1 MTSNPLQKTFTFD
14 KAFQEQVQFH
24 LSKYPVERKASA
36 VIPLLDLAQRQLG
49 GSISQEAVEHVA
61 EILSISPMRVLEVAS
76 FYTMLNLDPVGKHH
90 VQVCTTT
97 PCWLRG
103 SDAIMETCRQTLG
116 LQNGEVSQD
125 GKFSLMEVECLGA
138 CVNAPMVQINDDYYE
153 DLTPETMKKL
163 LEDLAKDK
171 QPSIGPQLK
180 RQTSAPISG
189 PKTCLENLKD
199 KTNAIG

>member
-1 MTSNPLQKTFTFD
+1 MTQKTPLEAFVFD
-14 KAFQEQVQFH
+14 KAYEAQVKFH
-24 LSKYPVERKASA
+24 LSKYPADRKASA
-36 VIPLLDLAQRQLG
+36 VIPLLDLAQRQMG
-49 GSISQEAVEHVA
+49 GSISQAAVEHVA
-61 EILSISPMRVLEVAS
+61 DLLSMSPIRVLEVAS
-76 FYTMLNLDPVGKHH
+76 FYTMLNLNPVGKNH

-103 SDAIMETCRQTLG
+103 SDGIMEACKSTLG
-116 LQNGEVSQD
+116 IEAGQVTAD

-138 CVNAPMVQINDDYYE
+138 CVNAPMIQINDDYYE

-171 QPSIGPQLK
+171 SPAAGPQVK

-189 PKTCLENLKD
+189 PKTCLQKV
-199 KTNAIG
+199 KG

>member
-1 MTSNPLQKTFTFD
+1 MTTKTDLFEFNADQKKT
-14 KAFQEQVQFH
+14 VQFH
-24 LSKYPVERKASA
+24 LDKYPADRKASA

-49 GSISQEAVEHVA
+49 GSISQGAVEHVA
-61 EILSISPMRVLEVAS
+61 QLLDLSPMKVLEVAS
-76 FYTMLNLDPVGKHH
+76 FYTMLNLNKVGQHH

-103 SDAIMETCRQTLG
+103 SDAILDSAKKCLG
-116 LQNGEVSQD
+116 IDVGQVSSD
-125 GKFSLMEVECLGA
+125 GRFSLIEVECLGA

-163 LEDLAKDK
+163 LDGLRKGQEIIA
-171 QPSIGPQLK
+171 GPQVK

-189 PKTCLENLKD
+189 PKTCLTVKKEK
-199 KTNAIG
+199 ASAS